1 MVHKLPPLL
10 ALTLTG
16 GLLLLAL
23 ISLLFS
29 YYISRRYLDG
39 MLGALKGSNYFAGW
53 ATYLPY
59 LGWHPR
65 YLMFAKLRGMMF
77 WPGPGIRRGIISPD
91 DVRNFPPQYKR
102 LLEIQNVL
110 DGVII
115 VWGAFVYLLIK
126 L

>member
-1 MVHKLPPLL
+1 
-10 ALTLTG
+10 
-16 GLLLLAL
+16 
-23 ISLLFS
+23 
-29 YYISRRYLDG
+29 

-53 ATYLPY
+53 TTYLPH

-102 LLEIQNVL
+102 LLKTQNVL